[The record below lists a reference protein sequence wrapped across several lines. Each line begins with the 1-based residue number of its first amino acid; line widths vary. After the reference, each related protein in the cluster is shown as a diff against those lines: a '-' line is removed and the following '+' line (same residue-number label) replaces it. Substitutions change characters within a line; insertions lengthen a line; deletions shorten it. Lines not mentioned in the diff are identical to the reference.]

1 MKICHQPFTVNA
13 CAGRIEVRK
22 SPSVGISQSSPSRI
36 RKMLTG
42 AFIVKRMSF
51 AGTVSRS
58 ESLGFGTTSSGMR
71 APAVGHGRPPV
82 DVIARS

>member
-13 CAGRIEVRK
+13 CAGRIEVMKR
-22 SPSVGISQSSPSRI
+22 PSVGISQRSPRRT

-42 AFIVKRMSF
+42 AFVVKRMSL

-58 ESLGFGTTSSGMR
+58 ESLGFGIVSSGI
-71 APAVGHGRPPV
+71 AVPSGTTMSL
-82 DVIARS
+82 IARP